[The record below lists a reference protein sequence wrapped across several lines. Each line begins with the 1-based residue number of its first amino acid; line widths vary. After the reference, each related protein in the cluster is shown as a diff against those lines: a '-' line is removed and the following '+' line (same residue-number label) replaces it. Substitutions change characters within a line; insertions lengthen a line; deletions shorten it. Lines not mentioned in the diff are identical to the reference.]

1 MPGFEHLAEEFL
13 QDIADLKTV
22 ILIGRNCIS
31 AQQQKQFAS
40 PRNEHQIASETP
52 LGWCIMGSPPPQST
66 KTTQKEQKKLAHRN
80 RSLPQNRPWQMPEGP
95 AACAWCKENNRMA
108 NHNVKTCVH
117 FKRANKTDRRAA
129 VDRQKVC
136 AICLVERH
144 ARNQCPEFRGDTS
157 RCQHC
162 NFSHSNEI
170 GCRPSQTGNKRP
182 RAI

>member
-1 MPGFEHLAEEFL
+1 MPGFEHLADEFL
-13 QDIADLKTV
+13 QNIADLKTV

-66 KTTQKEQKKLAHRN
+66 QTTQ
-80 RSLPQNRPWQMPEGP
+80 RPAE
-95 AACAWCKENNRMA
+95 CAWCKENNRMA
-108 NHNVKTCVH
+108 NHSLKTCVH

-144 ARNQCPEFRGDTS
+144 ARYQCPEFRGDTS

-162 NFSHSNEI
+162 KFSHSNEI
-170 GCRPSQTGNKRP
+170 GCRPFHTSNKRP